1 MLYRS
6 QREWGGQPGT
16 VQRESSPAKLRH
28 DWRNVSGRISHPV
41 TPIVLLFSLAFLVS
55 VDVRIL
61 APVLPSISLSLGST
75 AGTVG
80 LARTSY
86 AFAYGAGQLVYGPL
100 SDRRSRI
107 AVIRV
112 AGLGFSLCTVLSALA
127 VTTRQ
132 FIIIRFLAG
141 ACAGAVI
148 PLTLV
153 FIGDTVEYARRQVV
167 IGRFSVVT
175 SAALAFSASIGGT
188 VAYFVSW
195 RIMLLGYG
203 LLALIPI
210 GLMWRLEVKRPPE
223 TAETAVRFADLLRDR
238 RAQFVYIA
246 VFLEGFLLWGGV
258 TYLGSFG
265 TERHGLDQFAVGLLI
280 ALFGIGT
287 MVGGLLMGRLRHRLS
302 ENALAMLGGAL
313 MGTAFLILVPRWPW
327 HGFAASMLLLGLGFV
342 GLHTTLQLRGTEIS
356 PAARGKAFSLFAF
369 SLFAGI
375 ATGTAVLGRLVDAG
389 NYEVLFAV
397 AGLGLIGI
405 GIGTALSPPRPTH

>member
-1 MLYRS
+1 
-6 QREWGGQPGT
+6 
-16 VQRESSPAKLRH
+16 
-28 DWRNVSGRISHPV
+28 
-41 TPIVLLFSLAFLVS
+41 
-55 VDVRIL
+55 
-61 APVLPSISLSLGST
+61 
-75 AGTVG
+75 
-80 LARTSY
+80 
-86 AFAYGAGQLVYGPL
+86 
-100 SDRRSRI
+100 I

-153 FIGDTVEYARRQVV
+153 FVGDTVEYARRQVV

-188 VAYFVSW
+188 VAHFVSW

-210 GLMWRLEVKRPPE
+210 GLMWRLEVRRPPE
-223 TAETAVRFADLLRDR
+223 TAEAAVRFADLLRDR

-246 VFLEGFLLWGGV
+246 IFLEGFLLWGGV

-265 TERHGLDQFAVGLLI
+265 TERHGLDQLAVGLLI

-287 MVGGLLMGRLRHRLS
+287 MVGGLLMGWLRRRLS

-313 MGTAFLILVPRWPW
+313 MGTAFLILIPRWSW

-375 ATGTAVLGRLVDAG
+375 ATGTAVLGRLVDGG

>member
-1 MLYRS
+1 M
-6 QREWGGQPGT
+6 
-16 VQRESSPAKLRH
+16 
-28 DWRNVSGRISHPV
+28 
-41 TPIVLLFSLAFLVS
+41 TPLSLLFTLAFLVS
-55 VDVRIL
+55 VDSRIL
-61 APVLPSISLSLGST
+61 APILPSISLSLDSS

-80 LARTSY
+80 LAMTTYS
-86 AFAYGAGQLVYGPL
+86 FAYGTGQLVYGPL

-107 AVIRV
+107 AVVRA

-127 VTTRQ
+127 LTTRQ

-141 ACAGAVI
+141 AFAGAVI

-167 IGRFSVVT
+167 IGRFSVIT

-195 RIMLLGYG
+195 RVMLLGYG

-210 GLMWRLEVKRPPE
+210 GLMWRLEAQPPKEASE
-223 TAETAVRFADLLRDR
+223 TGGRFADFLRDR
-238 RAQFVYIA
+238 RAQFVYVA

-265 TERHGLDQFAVGLLI
+265 TMRHGLDQFAVGLLI
-280 ALFGIGT
+280 ALFGVGT
-287 MVGGLLMGRLRHRLS
+287 MTGGLLMGRIRRRLS
-302 ENALAMLGGAL
+302 ENALAALGGTL

-327 HGFAASMLLLGLGFV
+327 TAFAASMLLLGLGFV
-342 GLHTTLQLRGTEIS
+342 GLHTTLQLRGTEIGG

-369 SLFAGI
+369 NLFVGI
-375 ATGTAVLGRLVDAG
+375 SVGAALLGRLVDAG
-389 NYEVLFAV
+389 NFEAMFVIV
-397 AGLGLIGI
+397 GVGLIGI
-405 GIGTALSPPRPTH
+405 GLGTALSPPRPTL